1 MFISRCIV
9 SITSYILVIV
19 HIYALPTLISPQ
31 AHDWDPSDY
40 NRQPKWVTY
49 YDTGLSSANL
59 ESTALFNRPLQR
71 QASLGK
77 SFPSKMGHVWSIHE
91 YKDHKGKIHKEDMTA
106 VVFSKATSGSFQIN
120 ADPVAPHNIDANN
133 QNVSVIDEGISIEN
147 GHPRLNRD
155 SVRVNVLGKDT
166 AVILKKIDELVD
178 SGSWDD
184 IPVMIMRGKGG
195 KPLRMTAVYGQA
207 NEAQKKS
214 LEEQV
219 KKMTCDKVVSVA
231 KKHQILNRGL
241 EHLDIL
247 VTTSGSSVESVTL
260 LTWNVYSIIGKDV
273 ADGELSSAK
282 QLRDGWTA

>member
-1 MFISRCIV
+1 MFMLCQLRFLHELMIGIHPMIIV
-9 SITSYILVIV
+9 NL
-19 HIYALPTLISPQ
+19 
-31 AHDWDPSDY
+31 
-40 NRQPKWVTY
+40 WVTH
-49 YDTGLSSANL
+49 YDTGLLSGNS
-59 ESTALFNRPLQR
+59 ESTALFSRPLQR
-71 QASLGK
+71 QAFLGK
-77 SFPSKMGHVWSIHE
+77 SFPSKIGHVWSIHE
-91 YKDHKGKIHKEDMTA
+91 YKDHKGKMHKEDMTA
-106 VVFSKATSGSFQIN
+106 VVFTSKTTSGSFQI
-120 ADPVAPHNIDANN
+120 DVVPVALHNIGANN
-133 QNVSVIDEGISIEN
+133 QNIPVIDEGISIED
-147 GHPRLNRD
+147 GHPRLNRN

-178 SGSWDD
+178 SGSWND

-195 KPLRMTAVYGQA
+195 KPLGMTAVYEQA
-207 NEAQKKS
+207 NKAQKKS

-273 ADGELSSAK
+273 PDGELREYLLAEQTNKLLFSKLEFTPDNPQTSI
-282 QLRDGWTA
+282 TT

>member
-1 MFISRCIV
+1 MFMLCQLRFLHELMIGIHPMIIV
-9 SITSYILVIV
+9 
-19 HIYALPTLISPQ
+19 
-31 AHDWDPSDY
+31 
-40 NRQPKWVTY
+40 
-49 YDTGLSSANL
+49 NL
-59 ESTALFNRPLQR
+59 ELREYSTFLPSVAAPSVLRKKLPVENRSLAL
-71 QASLGK
+71 
-77 SFPSKMGHVWSIHE
+77 
-91 YKDHKGKIHKEDMTA
+91 
-106 VVFSKATSGSFQIN
+106 
-120 ADPVAPHNIDANN
+120 HNIGANN
-133 QNVSVIDEGISIEN
+133 QNIPVIDEGISIED
-147 GHPRLNRD
+147 GHPRLNRN

-178 SGSWDD
+178 SGSWND

-195 KPLRMTAVYGQA
+195 KPLGMTAVYEQA
-207 NEAQKKS
+207 NKAQKKS

-273 ADGELSSAK
+273 PDGELTVC
-282 QLRDGWTA
+282 GYVFYF

>member
-19 HIYALPTLISPQ
+19 HVYALPTLISPQ

-40 NRQPKWVTY
+40 NRQPRWVTH
-49 YDTGLSSANL
+49 YDTGLSSGNL
-59 ESTALFNRPLQR
+59 ESTALFTRPLQR
-71 QASLGK
+71 QAFLGK
-77 SFPSKMGHVWSIHE
+77 SFPSKIGRVWSIHE
-91 YKDHKGKIHKEDMTA
+91 YKDHKGKVHKEDMTA
-106 VVFSKATSGSFQIN
+106 VVFSKATSGSFQI
-120 ADPVAPHNIDANN
+120 DVEPVALHNIGADN
-133 QNVSVIDEGISIEN
+133 QNVPVIDEGISIEN

-178 SGSWDD
+178 SGSWND

-195 KPLRMTAVYGQA
+195 KPLGMTAVYEQA

-231 KKHQILNRGL
+231 KKYQILNRGL

-260 LTWNVYSIIGKDV
+260 LTWNVYGIIAKNV
-273 ADGELSSAK
+273 PDGELSSAK
-282 QLRDGWTA
+282 QLRNGWTA